1 MVTKLPKER
10 DFDPYGGGLDEQWA
24 WKNFGGLTLD
34 EAYEKFVSAPELY
47 QENFMFMGE
56 RAFAFYYPVI
66 DRFLRETIDLPVDER
81 GDRQSWILPHCI
93 RGQFIP
99 ANRRYVSALKQPV
112 IDLCEF
118 MLQHIQC
125 FADDW
130 DDPTEIENNWRHL
143 QEHVRQYK

>member
-1 MVTKLPKER
+1 M
-10 DFDPYGGGLDEQWA
+10 
-24 WKNFGGLTLD
+24 
-34 EAYEKFVSAPELY
+34 SAPESY
-47 QENFMFMGE
+47 QEDFMFMGG

-81 GDRQSWILPHCI
+81 GLRQSCILPLCI
-93 RGQFIP
+93 LAQFDG

-112 IDLCEF
+112 LDLCEF

-143 QEHVRQYK
+143 QKHVRRYK